1 MLHNK
6 KLLNLAFAMTLSIG
20 ATIFAAE
27 NTITVETI
35 VTVNPVA
42 IEEQLIMREHIIEEP
57 KTTSCKCCCMTDT
70 DSKGYNSYNGSS
82 SAQPAKVA
90 STILHKITDDFTI
103 SSDAKLTAKIKENNK
118 NDDMKLILT
127 TTNLSDSHL
136 SIDQKIEMHKWV
148 NGDWYLMQ
156 NYDPSYPEIDMYIA
170 AGAEYQEEVNLSY
183 HFGILENGTYR
194 MIKCANYLMDEYIIA
209 EFTIE

>member
-1 MLHNK
+1 MVHNK
-6 KLLNLAFAMTLSIG
+6 KILKLAFAMTLSIG

-70 DSKGYNSYNGSS
+70 DSKSSNGSFSS
-82 SAQPAKVA
+82 SAQPAKVD
-90 STILHKITDDFTI
+90 STILHKVNDDFTI
-103 SSDAKLTAKIKENNK
+103 SSDTKLTAQIKENNE
-118 NDDMKLILT
+118 NMKLILIIE
-127 TTNLSDSHL
+127 NFSDFDIPMYS
-136 SIDQKIEMHKWV
+136 DIELHKLV

-156 NYDPSYPEIDMYIA
+156 DYKPGYPDFDISISPNTSHK
-170 AGAEYQEEVNLSY
+170 EEVNLLNR
-183 HFGILENGTYR
+183 FGILEDGTYR
-194 MIKCANYLMDEYIIA
+194 IIRPTNVLMNEYMIA